1 MGSGT
6 TAVACIKEDRN
17 FIGFE
22 IDENYYNIASKRIK
36 DEIDK
41 KSNRLF

>member
-6 TAVACIKEDRN
+6 TALGCVSTNRN

-22 IDENYYNIASKRIK
+22 IEKHYYDIACSRIRERIK
-36 DEIDK
+36 DEYFIWG
-41 KSNRLF
+41 